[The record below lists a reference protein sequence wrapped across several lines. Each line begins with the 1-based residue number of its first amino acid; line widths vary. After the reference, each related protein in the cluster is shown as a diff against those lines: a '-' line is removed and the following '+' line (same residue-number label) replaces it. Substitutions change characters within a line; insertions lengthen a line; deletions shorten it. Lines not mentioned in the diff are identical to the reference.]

1 MAREVRVD
9 LVGARLRRHQP
20 AKGRVVAEQ
29 PHRPATPARVPA
41 SKGWWDGL
49 LGCKKH
55 TTGKYSKGPWKDKL
69 VFFSTAS
76 NNAAE
81 NAHRTVKNKFE
92 KLLVGLTEAT
102 WEKKRDQYALEF
114 QWRLRTAGG
123 DPFLALLE
131 VFKERRAREAVGRI
145 ARQLFQD

>member
-1 MAREVRVD
+1 MS
-9 LVGARLRRHQP
+9 
-20 AKGRVVAEQ
+20 
-29 PHRPATPARVPA
+29 

-69 VFFSTAS
+69 VFFSTAR

-102 WEKKRDQYALEF
+102 WEKRRDQYALEF

-131 VFKERRAREAVGRI
+131 AFKERRAREAVGRI